1 MPKTPQ
7 GAATSAAREILTRL
21 HDVMA
26 ARTNAQAKL
35 NQVVQI
41 IGEAMDSEVCSIYLL
56 RDGVLELYAT
66 RGLRQESVH
75 VTKLALGE
83 GLVGKIAEQVETLNL
98 DEATSH
104 PDFAYK
110 PETGEELYHSFA
122 GVPIVRRE
130 QAVGVLAV
138 QHEASRRYAEIE
150 IEALQTVAM
159 VLAELIAGAGLIDE
173 TRSAGAQRDQGPVRL
188 TGLKLVEGMGRGH
201 VVFHQ
206 PRIHI
211 EHTVA
216 EDTEAERHRVYA
228 AFRQMRE
235 QIERMT
241 SQAEF
246 GVAGEHQDVLNTYK
260 MFAYDEGWGRRINEA
275 IDSGLTAE
283 AAIERV
289 QQRTRMRMREIS
301 DPLLA
306 DRMHDLEDLSNR
318 LLRIVS
324 GQLGTAAQLGL
335 RQDSIL
341 IARNLGPAEL
351 LEYDKRRLKGVVL
364 EEGSLT
370 AHVTIV
376 ARAMGVPV
384 VGRVRSIRRMVAE
397 GDFLLLDGNQGAVFV
412 RPTPTMEDA
421 FDAKLVVTQK
431 RRAEFAA
438 MRDLPPCSKDNQRI
452 TLMVNAGL
460 RDDVAALDVTGAD
473 GIGLFRTEFQFLVSA
488 TLPQRERQQ
497 RLYRD
502 VLEAAGDRPVIFRT
516 VDIGGDKALPYMKG
530 NDADDR
536 EENPAMGWRAIR
548 LALDRDALMKAQ
560 ARALIE
566 AAAGRTLN
574 VMFPMVSEPWEFDQ
588 AHALFEAQ
596 RKWVAAR
603 SRPVPHTIRYGTMLE
618 VPALAEML
626 DVLLPKLDFLSVGTN
641 DLTQFLFAADRAH
654 PKLAE
659 RYDWLSP
666 AILRFLARVTKQT
679 HAAGVQIGVCGEM
692 GGRTLEAMAL
702 IGLGIERLSITPA
715 AIGPV
720 KAMIRSLET
729 WRRCA
734 PRCRAGW
741 RRAPTTCAA
750 CWAAGP
756 PGTAS
761 TSADRRID
769 RNRRIRRGLPFDTAP
784 GLL

>member
-1 MPKTPQ
+1 MPPAAIPVSHPTS
-7 GAATSAAREILTRL
+7 AATAAREILTRL

-26 ARTNAQAKL
+26 ARTGAQAKL

-41 IGEAMDSEVCSIYLL
+41 IGEALHSEVCSIYLL
-56 RDGVLELYAT
+56 REGVLELYAT
-66 RGLRQESVH
+66 RGLSQEAVH
-75 VTKLALGE
+75 VTRLALGE
-83 GLVGKIAEQVETLNL
+83 GLVGTIAENVEMLNL

-110 PETGEELYHSFA
+110 PETGEELFHSFA

-130 QAVGVLAV
+130 RAVGVLAV
-138 QHEASRRYAEIE
+138 QHAEPRRYDDVE

-159 VLAELIAGAGLIDE
+159 VLAELIAGAGLIDDRQAGP
-173 TRSAGAQRDQGPVRL
+173 RSRDAGAVRL
-188 TGLKLVEGMGRGH
+188 TGLKLVDGMARGFA
-201 VVFHQ
+201 VFHQ
-206 PRIHI
+206 PRVLV
-211 EHTVA
+211 EHTFA
-216 EDTEAERHRVYA
+216 EDIEAERHRVYS
-228 AFRQMRE
+228 AFARMRE
-235 QIERMT
+235 QIDKMT

-260 MFAYDEGWGRRINEA
+260 MFAYDEGWSRRINEA

-335 RQDSIL
+335 RQDTIL

-384 VGRVRSIRRMVAE
+384 LGRVGEVRRMVSE
-397 GDFLLLDGNQGAVFV
+397 GDPLLLDGGESTLFV
-412 RPTPTMEDA
+412 RPTPPMEEA
-421 FDAKLVVTQK
+421 FDAKLTITQK

-438 MRDLPPCSKDNQRI
+438 MRDLPAVTTDGVRV

-460 RDDVAALDVTGAD
+460 RDDVAALDITGAD

-497 RLYRD
+497 RLYKD
-502 VLEAAGDRPVIFRT
+502 VLDVAGDRPVIFRT
-516 VDIGGDKALPYMKG
+516 VDIGGDKALPYMKL
-530 NDADDR
+530 ADLD
-536 EENPAMGWRAIR
+536 EENPAMGWRALR
-548 LALDRDALMKAQ
+548 LSLERDALMKAQ

-574 VMFPMVSEPWEFDQ
+574 VMFPMVSEPWEFDE
-588 AHALFEAQ
+588 ARALFEKQ
-596 RKWVAAR
+596 RAWIAAR
-603 SRPVPHTIRYGTMLE
+603 NRPLPQAVRYGAMLE
-618 VPALAEML
+618 VPALAEVL
-626 DVLLPKLDFLSVGTN
+626 DILLPRLDFLSIGTN

-666 AILRFLARVTKQT
+666 AIMRFLYRVIAQT
-679 HAAGVQIGVCGEM
+679 QAAGVPIGVCGEM

-702 IGLGIERLSITPA
+702 IGLGIDRLSITPA
-715 AIGPV
+715 AVGPV
-720 KAMIRSLET
+720 KAMIRTLDAAALRT
-729 WRRCA
+729 AMAAWLA
-734 PRCRAGW
+734 TPPAAMRA
-741 RRAPTTCAA
+741 TVAA
-750 CWAAGP
+750 WAEKHRVAM
-756 PGTAS
+756 T
-761 TSADRRID
+761 
-769 RNRRIRRGLPFDTAP
+769 
-784 GLL
+784 